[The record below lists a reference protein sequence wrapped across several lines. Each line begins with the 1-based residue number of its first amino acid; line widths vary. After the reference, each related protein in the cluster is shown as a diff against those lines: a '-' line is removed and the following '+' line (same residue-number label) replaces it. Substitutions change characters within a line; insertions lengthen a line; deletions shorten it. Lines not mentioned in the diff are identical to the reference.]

1 MLSTTILLISGVLGV
16 YRALK
21 AQNPFTKFS
30 ALIVSVACLSLI
42 IPHGLAGAYAPYFMA
57 FTCFIA
63 GFEPGN
69 SRRLQNFHKAF
80 FGISG
85 VVFAFVAIDR
95 VLVWPVN
102 LQFWPLVLIFFGV
115 LGWIVSKDPKKIRTR
130 LGAIAVWCGL
140 GLDHLLRLF

>member
-1 MLSTTILLISGVLGV
+1 MLSIIILLISGVLGV

-42 IPHGLAGAYAPYFMA
+42 IPHGIARAYAPYFMA

-80 FGISG
+80 FGTSG
-85 VVFAFVAIDR
+85 VVFAFVAVDR
-95 VLVWPVN
+95 VIIWPIN
-102 LQFWPLVLIFFGV
+102 LQFWPLVLAYFGV
-115 LGWIVSKDPKKIRTR
+115 LIWMLIKEPKKLRTR
-130 LGAIAVWCGL
+130 LGTVIAWSGL
-140 GLDHLLRLF
+140 GLDHLLSLF